1 MAKVVAVAFIVIIV
15 IAGVGS
21 AVAAMLSSPAALL
34 GLALASLPALLC
46 VGLALFVAAVF
57 ALRYAAMAWV
67 DVQKAAVF
75 VAPDENGLLPVAK
88 QALLTDA
95 GAHRTIDVHLT
106 KATAVPSHINY
117 APRWTGGN
125 ALPDSMEQVAQ
136 AFQPETFAQLWQAQ
150 KLPSDKILMGYDVA
164 TGQPVYATW
173 RQLYSALIGGTS
185 GSGKSTAVRLMLAQS
200 AMQGGQFVIVDPH
213 FESGEESLGAS
224 LLPFRTVMPFDV
236 ASEESQMIQSLKWVE
251 DVGRQRLKGESS
263 DRAPL
268 VLIVD
273 EVPGL
278 LEGGYGDGVKEQLK
292 TTLSTV
298 VRETRKVNVYAF
310 AIGQSFQAQ
319 IMPSKIRN
327 SFASMVGC
335 SLRKDEARYMSGN
348 SRFASAVDGIVGY
361 QAVWMNPQRE
371 IMTLAVP
378 NCTEHDITLVASHL
392 SAKTDTKAQNAV
404 LPPGISGATAG
415 AFSGALLS
423 ANAGANSIAA
433 LDAKAMRALEMTAVG
448 ATQVDIIAEVWGVT
462 GKGTDYKKAS
472 AEYRAILG
480 NAVGRIINE
489 RR

>member
-1 MAKVVAVAFIVIIV
+1 MAKVVAAAFIIIIV
-15 IAGVGS
+15 VAGAGS
-21 AVAAMLSSPAALL
+21 AVTAMLSSPAALL

-46 VGLALFVAAVF
+46 VGLAIFVAAVF
-57 ALRYAAMAWV
+57 ALRYAAMSWV
-67 DVQKAAVF
+67 DVQKAAAF
-75 VAPDENGLLPVAK
+75 VHPDENGLLPVAK
-88 QALLTDA
+88 VALLTDS

-106 KATAVPSHINY
+106 KATMVPSHINY
-117 APRWTGGN
+117 SPRYSNTGV
-125 ALPDSMEQVAQ
+125 APDSMEQVAQ

-150 KLPSDKILMGYDVA
+150 KLPTDKILMGYDVA

-173 RQLYSALIGGTS
+173 KQLYSALIGGTS

-213 FESGEESLGAS
+213 YESGEESLGAS
-224 LLPFRTVMPFDV
+224 LLPFRSMMPFDV
-236 ASEESQMIQSLKWVE
+236 ASEEPQMIQSLKWIE
-251 DVGRQRLKGESS
+251 EVGRQRLKGEND
-263 DRAPL
+263 DRTPL

-348 SRFASAVDGIVGY
+348 SRFANAVDSIVGY
-361 QAVWMNPQRE
+361 QAVWMNPRRE
-371 IMTLAVP
+371 ITTLAVP
-378 NCTEHDITLVASHL
+378 NCAEHDIALVASHL
-392 SAKTDTKAQNAV
+392 GPKTDARAQSAANTPVEATTKA
-404 LPPGISGATAG
+404 AT
-415 AFSGALLS
+415 LLTTK
-423 ANAGANSIAA
+423 AA
-433 LDAKAMRALEMTAVG
+433 TLDAKGRRILDLIASGKSTSEIVMELHGVKGGRKFAEG
-448 ATQVDIIAEVWGVT
+448 AAEVNRVMQ
-462 GKGTDYKKAS
+462 YLA
-472 AEYRAILG
+472 AQALG
-480 NAVGRIINE
+480 GN
-489 RR
+489 